1 MYRDYGGTGDSSSLN
16 DRLSRLQ
23 RLRETSSSGTTHTE
37 YAYNG
42 TNRLVKSDYTVP
54 DVRREMYG
62 STAGDYDAWDRFG
75 RTKRQQWEDYTG
87 TPTTRDQFDY
97 TYDYAGNR
105 LTRTNTL
112 HASLNQTYTYDG
124 LHRLRSNN
132 ESGSTNDRYW
142 KLDQLGNWESLYHN
156 TSGTGTAAETRAHNA
171 ANELTGFTTPTST
184 VDPSYDAAGN
194 MTTMPE
200 PGDLISPLSLKYDAW
215 NRLVEIDSYSGNADM
230 TAEYDGLNRRIV
242 RISGGET
249 RHFYYNQQWQVLEE
263 RVGTSTTANKQ
274 FVYHP
279 HYVDA
284 IAVRRDASGN
294 DHYFLQ
300 DANFNV
306 TAVVD
311 NTGTVI
317 ERYAYTPY
325 GEVSVLDADFSAD
338 ADGKSDISNEHLYTG
353 RRRDPETGLQLNRNR
368 FYAAGLG
375 RWVNRDPIGYWG
387 NSPNLYEYVL
397 GAPLMLVDP
406 WGLEAEK
413 CDDCNKKRKDCLD
426 AADDRYDDC
435 MYTGTIFCVGVCR
448 LRCGSSS
455 WFNPCFKKC
464 HSLCL
469 DANKFGCLAD
479 LGLGRRCC
487 NSKYKKCK
495 DTGEWDEDW
504 WDWFLSCP

>member
-1 MYRDYGGTGDSSSLN
+1 M
-16 DRLSRLQ
+16 
-23 RLRETSSSGTTHTE
+23 
-37 YAYNG
+37 
-42 TNRLVKSDYTVP
+42 
-54 DVRREMYG
+54 
-62 STAGDYDAWDRFG
+62 
-75 RTKRQQWEDYTG
+75 
-87 TPTTRDQFDY
+87 TRDVD
-97 TYDYAGNR
+97 G
-105 LTRTNTL
+105 
-112 HASLNQTYTYDG
+112 ASTLNQTYTYDG

-156 TSGTGTAAETRAHNA
+156 TSGTGTAAETRAHNDV
-171 ANELTGFTTPTST
+171 NELTGFTTPTST
-184 VDPSYDAAGN
+184 VDPVHDAAGN

-263 RVGTSTTANKQ
+263 RVGTSTSANKQ

-284 IAVRRDASGN
+284 IAMRRDASGN

-311 NTGTVI
+311 NTGTVK

-325 GEVSVLDADFSAD
+325 GEVTILDLNFSAVS
-338 ADGKSDISNEHLYTG
+338 GNVSTISNEHLYTG

-368 FYAAGLG
+368 FYASGLG
-375 RWVNRDPIGYWG
+375 RWVNRDPIGYDG
-387 NSPNLYEYVL
+387 GYNLYEYVESRPLFWLDPSGECGGLCIGGGILIGIWL
-397 GAPLMLVDP
+397 GSQAGCDVPPMPTPPPPATPPPLDDP
-406 WGLEAEK
+406 CSTSSNPCCQVPGDSFNRPNPNWPPPGSEHIPIPGQGAANAVAGGAG
-413 CDDCNKKRKDCLD
+413 CISCNQGKGNKRGRAACKSCCRATGGGSSKQVPCAMACD
-426 AADDRYDDC
+426 AA
-435 MYTGTIFCVGVCR
+435 TF
-448 LRCGSSS
+448 
-455 WFNPCFKKC
+455 
-464 HSLCL
+464 
-469 DANKFGCLAD
+469 
-479 LGLGRRCC
+479 
-487 NSKYKKCK
+487 
-495 DTGEWDEDW
+495 
-504 WDWFLSCP
+504 